1 MRRATIN
8 MAAKATGMFDVHRF
22 KKAGA
27 TKGQRHDEWLAF
39 RTKGV
44 GGSDMGTILGLNP
57 YSTPYELWLEKTGRQ
72 QPEDISGKWAIVKG
86 NALEVELRRRFRALH
101 PEYQVIDGTDI
112 SLVSKTYPL
121 MHASLDGFI
130 YDEAS
135 DSWGILEIKTANANR
150 GRTDWHDDA
159 GELIAPAYYVAQVTH
174 YMAVTGFRWGY
185 FYADIGEAEPVEVRF
200 ERDEDDVSAVIHAA
214 EDFWGFV
221 TRDEMPALTGA
232 DVAKAYPEP
241 AEGIEDMSDSTDLR
255 RLMADYRQAAADL
268 NALKTRKEELQDCIL
283 TYIGDHEGVR
293 CGNLQATYKHSSR
306 KGYTRVVEP
315 WEGRTFRFSEIKP
328 KKTK

>member
-1 MRRATIN
+1 MSRMTIDKARRSTD
-8 MAAKATGMFDVHRF
+8 MFSLRRFGGAGTTKESRHR
-22 KKAGA
+22 A
-27 TKGQRHDEWLAF
+27 WLAF
-39 RTKGV
+39 RTEGV
-44 GGSDMGTILGLNP
+44 GGSDMSTILGLNT
-57 YSTPYELWLEKTGRQ
+57 YTTPYELWLEKTGRQ
-72 QPEDISGKWAIVKG
+72 KPEDISGRWAIIKG
-86 NALEVELRRRFRALH
+86 NALEVELRRRFRQLH

-112 SLVSKTYPL
+112 SLVSISHPV

-150 GRTDWHDDA
+150 GRTDWHDDM
-159 GELIAPAYYVAQVTH
+159 GELIAPDYYMAQVTH

-185 FYADIGEAEPVEVRF
+185 VYADIGESEPVEIRF
-200 ERDEDDVSAVIHAA
+200 ERDEDDVNAVITAA

-221 TRDEMPALTGA
+221 ARDEMPRLTGQ
-232 DVAKAYPEP
+232 DVAKAYPDP
-241 AEGIEDMSDSTDLR
+241 AEGIEDMTGDSDLQDVMDS
-255 RLMADYRQAAADL
+255 YRQVIADEK
-268 NALKTRKEELQDCIL
+268 ALKARKEELQDCIL
-283 TYIGDHEGVR
+283 VYVGDHEDVR
-293 CGNLQATYKHSSR
+293 CGNLQATYKTSSR